1 MEFVRSDWTN
11 AAKTFQKEL
20 YERIFFDKP
29 YKDWMKLFIKDLW
42 AGKMDEDLV
51 YKKRLTKPVDE
62 YIRNIP
68 PHVKAAKIYM
78 EEMNFSDV
86 RRIEYIMTPSGPWPS
101 GVGEHSLDYAHY
113 IEKQIKPIA
122 DDILQFLR

>member
-1 MEFVRSDWTN
+1 MRE
-11 AAKTFQKEL
+11 
-20 YERIFFDKP
+20 YFDKP

-78 EEMNFSDV
+78 EETEF
-86 RRIEYIMTPSGPWPS
+86 
-101 GVGEHSLDYAHY
+101 
-113 IEKQIKPIA
+113 
-122 DDILQFLR
+122 F